1 MNIKKAYPGRL
12 PCFCSVGNDT
22 ESGNDLTGGRSP
34 VTRAVRLNGML
45 AWLCLATGALALPL
59 SAEEITVTVPPDPAP
74 QAAAANPAPAAPLP
88 SFSMHGL
95 QTSEADTDA
104 ADQGTAA
111 TPPAPPPPPA
121 TTSNT
126 RPSKHL
132 LRRPSH
138 NQRLQRMQRLTNRP
152 PIRLPRQLI
161 PRLRPQRRKLM

>member
-1 MNIKKAYPGRL
+1 MAGQSKLNKIVGNAAAQYCAVMNIKKAYPGRL

-59 SAEEITVTVPPDPAP
+59 SAEEITVTVAADSAP
-74 QAAAANPAPAAPLP
+74 HTAAANPAPAAPLP

-95 QTSEADTDA
+95 QTSQADTDA

-111 TPPAPPPPPA
+111 TAPVPPPP
-121 TTSNT
+121 
-126 RPSKHL
+126 
-132 LRRPSH
+132 
-138 NQRLQRMQRLTNRP
+138 
-152 PIRLPRQLI
+152 
-161 PRLRPQRRKLM
+161 